1 MPYSSLLP
9 LLLAC
14 SAPPPPAPVAAPP
27 PPAPV
32 VEPAAAPVALPPA
45 AALSPEPDALSGEV
59 GEIDPGGTDLYVV
72 RLRALKPGCELSLLH
87 LPSIEPRVLSA
98 LPVCPQEIVVDG
110 DRLVALTPGA
120 STAAWGVPLGGGA
133 PTPLDAAPDVG
144 SKPLLRPGPSAPAS
158 ADALP
163 AEKLAGLNTAAAMSG
178 ATWAHAAGAPLVAW
192 LRTAAGGD
200 AGPVL
205 VEHGDGWALLPGTP
219 TLDALRVERRGNW
232 LTIGS
237 QKEARLFD
245 LRNDRLVWK
254 DASTTWLWPEGAAP
268 PAGG

>member
-1 MPYSSLLP
+1 MLLSLLF
-9 LLLAC
+9 AC
-14 SAPPPPAPVAAPP
+14 TSPP

-32 VEPAAAPVALPPA
+32 VAPPPPTPVAPAPPPAPLPPA
-45 AALSPEPDALSGEV
+45 AALSPEPDALSGEI
-59 GEIDPGGTDLYVV
+59 GEIDPGGTDVAVV
-72 RLRALKPGCELSLLH
+72 RLRALKPGCELSLLR
-87 LPSIEPRVLSA
+87 LPSIEPKVLSA
-98 LPVCPQEIVVDG
+98 LPVCPQDIVVDV

-120 STAAWGVPLGGGA
+120 STVAWGVPLAGGA
-133 PTPLDAAPDVG
+133 PTPLATAPDLG
-144 SKPLLRPGPSAPAS
+144 SRPVLRQGPSAPA
-158 ADALP
+158 AAEPLP
-163 AEKLAGLNTAAAMSG
+163 PAKLAGLNAAAAMAN
-178 ATWAHAAGAPLVAW
+178 ATWAHSAGSPAVAW
-192 LRTAAGGD
+192 LHTPAGGD

-254 DASTTWLWPEGAAP
+254 DSSTTWFWPEGIDAP
-268 PAGG
+268 PGG